1 MNRNHIS
8 PCNHPESPLTGST
21 VEAMIDRTKALGLD
35 YFAITDLGY
44 MTSILKGYMYGQEE
58 KVKIIAGVE
67 IFFKDDNCE
76 IVRGTQSE
84 QIKYFK
90 IIVHAKDQAAY
101 QQIVKMCSDT
111 RRKQISIG
119 ENNYGAFAWKDLI
132 ELAKYNITLTTSNV
146 ECMVSKH
153 LLVGR
158 ADIGLKYYDKL
169 RNIVGYDNFYPSII
183 PYKQDKYWST
193 TVQATLGNDKVV
205 NIPAMDKI
213 ETDQNF
219 KDATAIELARRG
231 NKHTLLKAVFINKI
245 KFNVSKQYQK
255 IKSAKLI
262 NSFLD
267 LPGGDI
273 QTKANKF
280 IIALANKFGDQDRL
294 LINNYAYYSGKDDK
308 IVQDMKLGDE
318 KRVYQAQYMAST
330 DDIREYMMTE
340 LGWVDHSIDHLI
352 KHSQKWAENFKDFK
366 LKYDYRLPTPEG
378 DPLELLE
385 KQIAKVGRM
394 PKDDERYHKQ
404 YKEELE
410 LLTNNGVINLIPYFL
425 PIVDVYDYYDQN
437 GFLTGPGRGSAGGFL
452 ISYLLGITHIDPI
465 KYELSSPRFL
475 TMDRV
480 KQGNLPDIDC
490 DLESRVP
497 LVGKDGSSGYLFNKY
512 GNKAAQVSTRTLLR
526 IKSAIL
532 DANRFFNNGVVNNEI
547 AALSK
552 GLDNTPQGV
561 DDLEYVLGYEDD
573 KGAWQ
578 DGLIDKNE
586 DLKKYATE
594 RPEEWDLV
602 KRALSLARQ
611 NSRHACFASDTLV
624 DCGDDGVK
632 YIKEEP
638 TNTRN
643 KKIKTWKVGDKETV
657 IVTMNNGISIQCTP
671 DHRFMIDGKEVE
683 AKDLTGE
690 IVNYQSFKKVHGS
703 KSIENDEAFALGW
716 FLNDGNYNKTKT
728 LDSFDFYFTPQKD
741 DEALSIIKKW
751 AVKSGFKFTESKT
764 RPGCYRTYHLPVFF
778 QNTQKTYNKRL
789 PSFFWKLTL
798 ESQKSFMR
806 GLFSANGYCLKSRP
820 FVGIKL
826 TSKLLISDIT
836 VWLNANGIE
845 TSCGY
850 SKPVDI
856 VHKNGTYKSKS
867 TVTLSIPHVT
877 NKKSFKSLVGF
888 EQEYKQKR
896 LQEIINKAINTT
908 YQPKAPTCLNV
919 EKSGI
924 AEVWDFNE
932 PIDNVDFINGIL
944 VHNCAY
950 LVADRDIEEI
960 IPTFEVGGVRR
971 ITQPTAK
978 QCEYAGLVKYDFL
991 VISSL
996 KDINLCMKYINKK
1009 HGDKGLK
1016 TGHFMHKGKN
1026 TYVWDLP
1033 QDTEIYDMLSSG
1045 ATETVFQ
1052 LNSAGSTP
1060 TVKKVKPTNIVDLAT
1075 ITSLERPGPKDF
1087 RDPKTG
1093 RNMVEEFIER
1103 KNGRSF
1109 ADIPIL
1115 QELIPETFG
1124 VLVFQE
1130 QITKIAKELGQM
1142 NVEDSEN
1149 VRIGMGKKKKKLL
1162 DSLGPVFIAGA
1173 EKRTD
1178 PETAKKI
1185 WGMMETFARYGF
1197 NKSHAV
1203 AYVVVSFA
1211 CAFFKY
1217 HYPLEWWAAVL
1228 SNADQKEINEVFYR
1242 YVKDMVLPPDINTST
1257 EEMEVDYNLGKIRNK
1272 LSMISGIGEKAAEK
1286 IISKRPYSDITDF
1299 TRKKACGYAMTKK
1312 LIHVGALDSLFDKDE
1327 ILFTKI
1333 QKYERAVKKVEFEEK
1348 LKAYDVKINAFV
1360 KENDQKSADRT
1371 HGLKLKYIEKGPA
1384 EPLSDEFYASLGFK
1398 HKLDYLVKK
1407 SIFPT
1412 MNLDLGAVLMKD
1424 SKKPIL
1430 KGSRYDMVMDKW
1442 GKEILLVS
1450 GEHLQQID
1458 GVDVTSD
1465 AKFCVPGYVIKA
1477 EEFTYQAGARKAL
1490 KMIIDSSGY
1499 VSEKVLWP
1507 DYNSGK
1513 LIYPETLKE
1522 GCIAY
1527 FVYTKKPGKPY
1538 TNIFE
1543 IVVEEESIK

>member
-1 MNRNHIS
+1 MNHIS
-8 PCNHPESPLTGST
+8 PCNHPESALTGST

-44 MTSILKGYMYGQEE
+44 LTSVLKGYMYGQDE

-67 IFFKDDNCE
+67 LFFKDDNCE
-76 IVRGTQSE
+76 IVKGTPSE

-101 QQIVKMCSDT
+101 QKIVKMCSDSL
-111 RRKQISIG
+111 RKQISIG
-119 ENNYGAFAWKDLI
+119 ENNYGAFNWKDL
-132 ELAKYNITLTTSNV
+132 EDLAKFNITITTSNV

-158 ADIGLKYYDKL
+158 ADLGLKYYEKL
-169 RNIVGYDNFYPSII
+169 RNIVGPTNFYPSIV
-183 PYKQDKYWST
+183 PYRQDKYWST
-193 TVQATLGNDKVV
+193 TVRATLGNDKVV
-205 NIPAMDKI
+205 HIPAMDKI

-231 NKHTLLKAVFINKI
+231 NKHTFLKSVFINKI
-245 KFNVSKQYQK
+245 KFNVAEQYQE

-280 IIALANKFGDQDRL
+280 IIALANKYGDQDRL
-294 LINNYAYYSGKDDK
+294 LINNYAYYAGKDDK
-308 IVQDMKLGDE
+308 VVQDMKLGDE

-330 DDIREYMMTE
+330 EEIREYMAAE
-340 LGWVDHSIDHLI
+340 LGWVDHSIDMLVQ
-352 KHSQKWAENFKDFK
+352 HSHAWAENFKDFK
-366 LKYDYRLPTPEG
+366 LKYEYRLPVPDG
-378 DPLELLE
+378 DPLELLQ

-394 PKDDERYHKQ
+394 KWDDPQYVKQ
-404 YKEELE
+404 YHEELA
-410 LLTNNGVINLIPYFL
+410 LLTENTVINLIPYFL
-425 PIVDVYDYYDQN
+425 PIVDVYDFYKDN

-532 DANRFFNNGVVNNEI
+532 DANRFFNNGVVNQDI
-547 AALSK
+547 SKLSK
-552 GLDNTPQGV
+552 GLPNTPQGV
-561 DDLEYVLGYEDD
+561 DDIEYVLGYEDEH
-573 KGAWQ
+573 GAHQ
-578 DGLIDKNE
+578 EGLLDKND
-586 DLKKYATE
+586 DLQKYALE
-594 RPEEWDLV
+594 RPQEWDLV

-611 NSRHACFASDTLV
+611 NSRHA
-624 DCGDDGVK
+624 
-632 YIKEEP
+632 
-638 TNTRN
+638 
-643 KKIKTWKVGDKETV
+643 
-657 IVTMNNGISIQCTP
+657 
-671 DHRFMIDGKEVE
+671 
-683 AKDLTGE
+683 
-690 IVNYQSFKKVHGS
+690 
-703 KSIENDEAFALGW
+703 
-716 FLNDGNYNKTKT
+716 
-728 LDSFDFYFTPQKD
+728 
-741 DEALSIIKKW
+741 
-751 AVKSGFKFTESKT
+751 
-764 RPGCYRTYHLPVFF
+764 
-778 QNTQKTYNKRL
+778 
-789 PSFFWKLTL
+789 
-798 ESQKSFMR
+798 
-806 GLFSANGYCLKSRP
+806 
-820 FVGIKL
+820 
-826 TSKLLISDIT
+826 
-836 VWLNANGIE
+836 
-845 TSCGY
+845 
-850 SKPVDI
+850 
-856 VHKNGTYKSKS
+856 
-867 TVTLSIPHVT
+867 
-877 NKKSFKSLVGF
+877 
-888 EQEYKQKR
+888 
-896 LQEIINKAINTT
+896 
-908 YQPKAPTCLNV
+908 
-919 EKSGI
+919 
-924 AEVWDFNE
+924 
-932 PIDNVDFINGIL
+932 
-944 VHNCAY
+944 CAY

-996 KDINLCMKYINKK
+996 KDINLCIKYINKK
-1009 HGDKGLK
+1009 KQSKGME
-1016 TGHFMHKGKN
+1016 TGHFMHNDVN

-1033 QDTEIYDMLSSG
+1033 QDKEIYEMLTAG
-1045 ATETVFQ
+1045 ATESVFQ

-1060 TVKKVKPTNIVDLAT
+1060 TVKKVKPNNIVDLAT

-1093 RNMVEEFIER
+1093 RNMVEEYIER

-1130 QITKIAKELGQM
+1130 QITKIAKLLGQM

-1149 VRIGMGKKKKKLL
+1149 VRIAMGKKKKKLL
-1162 DSLGPVFIAGA
+1162 DSLKPVFIEGA
-1173 EKRTD
+1173 SKTTD
-1178 PETAKKI
+1178 PDTAEKI
-1185 WGMMETFARYGF
+1185 WGMMATFARYGF

-1228 SNADQKEINEVFYR
+1228 SNADQKEINEVFYK

-1286 IISKRPYSDITDF
+1286 IISKRPYVDITDF

-1312 LIHVGALDSLFDKDE
+1312 LIHVGALDSLFAKDE
-1327 ILFTKI
+1327 TLLNKI
-1333 QKYERAVKKVEFEEK
+1333 AKYERSVKQIEFEEK
-1348 LKAYDVKINAFV
+1348 LKAYDVKIEEFV
-1360 KENDQKSADRT
+1360 KDGDQKGAERT
-1371 HGLKLKYIEKGPA
+1371 YNLKLKAIEKGPA
-1384 EPLSDEFYASLGFK
+1384 EPLVDDFYASLKFR
-1398 HKLDYLVKK
+1398 HKMDYLVKK

-1430 KGSRYDMVMDKW
+1430 AGARYNMVMDKW

-1450 GEHLQQID
+1450 GEHLQAID
-1458 GVDVTSD
+1458 GVDVTQD
-1465 AKFCVPGYVIKA
+1465 AKFCVPGYVMKA

-1507 DYNSGK
+1507 DYNTGQLS
-1513 LIYPETLKE
+1513 YPGTLKE

-1538 TNIFE
+1538 TNISE